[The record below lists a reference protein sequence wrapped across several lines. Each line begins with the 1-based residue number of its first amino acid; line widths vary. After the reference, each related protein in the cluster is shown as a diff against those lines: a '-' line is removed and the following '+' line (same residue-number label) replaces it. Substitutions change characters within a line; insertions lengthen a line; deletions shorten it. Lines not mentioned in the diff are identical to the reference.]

1 MGDHHTDSIEQGEG
15 ERRTHA
21 RTRRQVLRAGAATGL
36 GTVLLGGSQTTAA
49 APPDVSE
56 ENFHVYLAFG
66 QSNMEGQGTIEAQDR
81 QVPERFHVL
90 QDKTCSGEGW
100 QYGEW
105 RVAEPPLNRCWAGI
119 GPMDYF
125 GRTMVEEA
133 DESIHVG
140 VVPAAVSGADIAL
153 FQKGAP
159 IGRNDRDIPSQFDGA
174 YQWLLDL
181 AQQAQEVGTIKG
193 MLFHQGETN
202 TGQTDWKNKVAGIVS
217 DLKSDLDIGDVPF
230 LAGEL
235 MYEEYNG
242 CCQVHNQ
249 EIAQLPD
256 LIPNAHVVSAEGL
269 DNQDQ
274 YHFSTEA
281 YREFGRRYAEEMLQH
296 VDVSGDDEST
306 PEPVEPPEN
315 DGPSWPG
322 NATDPDDDG
331 LYEDLNGNGEVDFQ
345 DVVDY
350 FNGMD
355 GEGMQNDVQYYDYN
369 GNGEVDYAD
378 LVDLFGQVE

>member
-1 MGDHHTDSIEQGEG
+1 MGEHHADSSGHGEG
-15 ERRTHA
+15 GRRTRD
-21 RTRRQVLRAGAATGL
+21 RTRRQVLRTGAAAGL
-36 GTVLLGGSQTTAA
+36 GTVLLGGSQMAAA

-66 QSNMEGQGTIEAQDR
+66 QSNMEGQGTIEAQDC
-81 QVPERFHVL
+81 QVPDRFHVL
-90 QDKTCSGEGW
+90 QDKDCPSEGW
-100 QYGEW
+100 EYGEW

-140 VVPAAVSGADIAL
+140 VVPAAVSGAKIEL
-153 FQKGAP
+153 FQKSAP
-159 IGRNDRDIPSQFDGA
+159 IGNSDKSIPNGFTGA
-174 YQWLLDL
+174 YDWLLDL

-193 MLFHQGETN
+193 MIFHQGESN
-202 TGQTDWKNKVAGIVS
+202 TGQSDWPDKVVGIVEN
-217 DLKSDLDIGDVPF
+217 LKSDLGIGDVPF

-242 CCQVHNQ
+242 CCAVHN
-249 EIAQLPD
+249 ELIHQLPD
-256 LIPNAHVVSAEGL
+256 LIPNAHVISAEGL

-296 VDVSGDDEST
+296 VDVSGGTQVDPVREPDR
-306 PEPVEPPEN
+306 PE
-315 DGPSWPG
+315 G
-322 NATDPDDDG
+322 ATDPDQDD
-331 LYEDLNGNGEVDFQ
+331 LYEDLNGNGEIDFG
-345 DVVDY
+345 DVVEY
-350 FNGMD
+350 FNNMD
-355 GEGMQNDVQYYDYN
+355 SEGMQANVDFYDYT
-369 GNGEVDYAD
+369 GNGAVDYAD
-378 LVDLFGQVE
+378 LVDLFEQV